1 MTELRFRRE
10 LLSLPAYKAGQRLQ
24 QREDVRVYKLS
35 SNENPLEPIPHVLDA
50 IAAAAREVNRYPDPL
65 NTELVRALARLLE
78 VDEAQLAVSTG
89 SVALLGNLMQVLAG
103 PGDEIVYAWR
113 SFEAYP
119 IWAQITG
126 ATSVQVPLRNDFDH
140 DLDAMAAAVNERTR
154 AVIICTPNNPTG
166 TAVAAAELHAFLAK
180 IPKDVVV
187 IIDEAYTEF
196 VTDTF
201 AVAGMDFFRS
211 YPNVVVLRTFSKAY
225 GLAGLRVG
233 YAIAPAEIADLLRR
247 TAIPFGVSGI
257 AQAAALAALEH
268 ADEALA
274 QVRLIIA
281 ERERVTAE
289 LAGQGWQLPEM
300 SANFYWLPTGADS
313 PAIQAAC
320 AEAGVAVRPFPEGL
334 RITIGEPAA
343 NDRVLGVLAAYRATR

>member
-1 MTELRFRRE
+1 MRQD
-10 LLSLPAYKAGQRLQ
+10 LLALPAYKAGQKLAARD
-24 QREDVRVYKLS
+24 DVRVYKLS
-35 SNENPLEPIPHVLDA
+35 SNENPLEPIPQVLDA
-50 IAAAAREVNRYPDPL
+50 IVAAASEVNRYPDPL
-65 NTELVRALARLLE
+65 NSALISALAEKLG
-78 VDEAQLAVSTG
+78 VPQEAVAVSTG

-103 PGDEIVYAWR
+103 PGDEVVYAWR

-126 ATSVQVPLRNDFDH
+126 ATSIQVPLRNDFDH
-140 DLDAMAAAVNERTR
+140 DLSAMAAAVNDRTR
-154 AVIICTPNNPTG
+154 VVIICTPNNPTG
-166 TAVAAAELHAFLAK
+166 TAVAATELHEFMAR
-180 IPKDVVV
+180 IPADVVV
-187 IIDEAYTEF
+187 VIDEAYAEF
-196 VTDTF
+196 VTDSF
-201 AVAGMDFFRS
+201 AVAGMDFFRT

-233 YAIAPAEIADLLRR
+233 YAIAPTQIADLLRR

-268 ADEALA
+268 EAEAFA
-274 QVRLIIA
+274 QVRLIVA

-289 LAGQGWQLPEM
+289 LAGQGWGLAEM

-313 PAIQAAC
+313 AAIQAAC
-320 AEAGVAVRPFPEGL
+320 ADAGVAVRPFPEGL